1 MYPAKFIY
9 RTHPEMP
16 TTEVAIR
23 SNPREDLYVIMSTV
37 DPRQP
42 TRDVQD
48 HRASRWSRGS
58 GSAGSCLILGALI
71 AIWPRAKDVLAR
83 QEMLKQVQGTA
94 IEARRSPCSIAL
106 AMGFPANVEA
116 QSDGTS
122 SLHAGTVEIHDP
134 EERRLFGH
142 LLCQCG
148 SCQRPCRST
157 VVACSWAEDRRAE
170 LRARL
175 ASNEPV
181 DDIIASFRAQWGPAA
196 IAIPADEGMDRALWA
211 VPVAGFILA
220 FGLIFFVGR
229 RWKSGVREDDEEDDE
244 GPDDPVGEAD
254 KDYDEALEDEL
265 KRLEEGL

>member
-1 MYPAKFIY
+1 MVWFF
-9 RTHPEMP
+9 
-16 TTEVAIR
+16 
-23 SNPREDLYVIMSTV
+23 
-37 DPRQP
+37 
-42 TRDVQD
+42 
-48 HRASRWSRGS
+48 
-58 GSAGSCLILGALI
+58 ILGALI

-83 QEMLKQVQGTA
+83 QETL
-94 IEARRSPCSIAL
+94 RRSTRAVATAVPQIAILVAL

-148 SCQRPCRST
+148 SCQRLPLDSCG
-157 VVACSWAEDRRAE
+157 CSWAEDRRAE

-175 ASNEPV
+175 AADEPV

-211 VPVAGFILA
+211 VPVAGFIFA
-220 FGLIFFVGR
+220 FGLIFFIGR
-229 RWKSGVREDDEEDDE
+229 RWKSGVREDDDEDD
-244 GPDDPVGEAD
+244 GTMTSAMPTRTTTRRS
-254 KDYDEALEDEL
+254 KTS
-265 KRLEEGL
+265 